1 MVQQAKK
8 VIQHLNQLP
17 PGKEVNTCARLAEER
32 LKRLQGNGVDLNK
45 FYQQYDVHRNG
56 RVSYKDFS
64 DILIA
69 VSAGVG
75 REDAM
80 QLAERL
86 DKHKAGSIDYKN
98 LLSSLN
104 QLQREQLS
112 SSSPTPSKATPSK
125 STPSQPTS
133 ENRRVRISLDQPY
146 YINIAENNTAQQP
159 SSSSSSSLFTE
170 SALSPT
176 IYSQPIVHTL
186 GTDADD
192 LGIPNAI
199 LHSKNFKE
207 GPLELIDRVGRRFYY
222 RNPMNHVTTM
232 LRKKIPPYFV
242 DSTAD
247 EKRSQRRRSHSEPPQ
262 GAGGKT
268 LGRCVEAS
276 LVNSSNESAHQ
287 GNNNTE
293 RDIVFSR
300 SLRTSIEK
308 KKEGSNRPQETEE
321 NVEITSPIK
330 RITQAREE
338 KKSQAKAIE
347 FKVAENAIIRHLDGN
362 TSILRHLLKQQD
374 TSRSGYVNL
383 EELKKALVCAGV
395 PVEKNVVEALFE
407 SNAHKVCSGSNQD
420 LALSGGK
427 AMDIEAFVNKIQARA
442 VAPALSHVSGDP
454 GLIRGNKEKEKVR
467 IMKKVL
473 HGLDKIGSPQKLF
486 NDIVGR
492 PTTSLSVD
500 QLRESL
506 HFAGAAVSDAEFK
519 ILVSE
524 MDKNRDGRIS
534 LLEFDRCMNQAVTTY
549 EHESRD
555 KSRDLLYKSSNY
567 RHSNREVGL
576 LNNDSVSEFP
586 DLGRSRQ
593 YRKDNQ
599 QWEKLRQHMQ
609 KSHKKILRAFESSNP
624 STLQSP
630 KVSLAKLTKTLAQ
643 SGVILGQ
650 DDSRLLQER
659 LESCA
664 EGYNEKSVGL
674 ESFCE
679 VMGIPMATTDREKIV
694 TLDRADLIRDEGVFS
709 TAQHSIAAN
718 PIYSS
723 SMFLQTDEDVLMHDF
738 GKRKR
743 HVQSLGEHAHTAKF
757 WEFEKSIDNPMLF
770 PHPLPSCR
778 PDYSSELDVKM
789 LKQGIVSLKDCKRAP
804 KLFGKS
810 LARLSADLEDRKSL
824 LSEEQQSRGRDSIST
839 TNISGTNR
847 RARSAPPMRSLSD
860 YHELRSSKDFHN
872 QIESFDAEKPRK
884 VSNSHLSLAEKVSKW
899 SGGKLVD
906 YVHGKDPDSM
916 QPSPFQRS
924 DSRESTVSPNSYAST
939 STNSMGTSDRV
950 SHSGGK
956 FFNSADRGRRTLRR
970 QFDQVARNAPFATD
984 F

>member
-112 SSSPTPSKATPSK
+112 SPSPTPSKSTPSKSTPSK

-133 ENRRVRISLDQPY
+133 ENRRVRISVDQPSY
-146 YINIAENNTAQQP
+146 TDIAENSTVQP
-159 SSSSSSSLFTE
+159 SSSSLFME

-199 LHSKNFKE
+199 LHSKDFKE
-207 GPLELIDRVGRRFYY
+207 APLELIERVGRRFYY
-222 RNPMNHVTTM
+222 RNPTNHVTAM

-247 EKRSQRRRSHSEPPQ
+247 ERRSQRRRSHSEPPNK
-262 GAGGKT
+262 GAGKT
-268 LGRCVEAS
+268 LGRYVEAS
-276 LVNSSNESAHQ
+276 LANPLNESVQQ
-287 GNNNTE
+287 GNNNAE
-293 RDIVFSR
+293 RDVVFSR
-300 SLRTSIEK
+300 SLRNSIET
-308 KKEGSNRPQETEE
+308 KKEDSNRPRKTEE
-321 NVEITSPIK
+321 NAELTSPIK

-338 KKSQAKAIE
+338 KKNQAKAIE

-362 TSILRHLLKQQD
+362 TNILRHLLKQQD

-395 PVEKNVVEALFE
+395 PVEKSAVEALFE

-427 AMDIEAFVNKIQARA
+427 AMDIEAFVNKIQAKA
-442 VAPALSHVSGDP
+442 VAPALSHVSADP
-454 GLIRGNKEKEKVR
+454 GLIRGNKDKEKVR

-473 HGLDKIGSPQKLF
+473 YSLDKIGSPQKLF

-492 PTTSLSVD
+492 PTTSLSVN

-534 LLEFDRCMNQAVTTY
+534 LLEFDRCMNEAVTTY
-549 EHESRD
+549 DHENRD
-555 KSRDLLYKSSNY
+555 KSRDAFCKSPNY
-567 RHSNREVGL
+567 RNSNRELGL

-593 YRKDNQ
+593 YRKDKQ

-609 KSHKKILRAFESSNP
+609 KYHKKVLRAFESSSP

-643 SGVILGQ
+643 NGVMLGY

-664 EGYNEKSVGL
+664 EGYNEKTVGL

-679 VMGIPMATTDREKIV
+679 VMGIPLATTDREKIGE
-694 TLDRADLIRDEGVFS
+694 LFFS
-709 TAQHSIAAN
+709 
-718 PIYSS
+718 
-723 SMFLQTDEDVLMHDF
+723 D
-738 GKRKR
+738 
-743 HVQSLGEHAHTAKF
+743 
-757 WEFEKSIDNPMLF
+757 
-770 PHPLPSCR
+770 
-778 PDYSSELDVKM
+778 
-789 LKQGIVSLKDCKRAP
+789 
-804 KLFGKS
+804 
-810 LARLSADLEDRKSL
+810 
-824 LSEEQQSRGRDSIST
+824 
-839 TNISGTNR
+839 
-847 RARSAPPMRSLSD
+847 
-860 YHELRSSKDFHN
+860 
-872 QIESFDAEKPRK
+872 
-884 VSNSHLSLAEKVSKW
+884 
-899 SGGKLVD
+899 
-906 YVHGKDPDSM
+906 
-916 QPSPFQRS
+916 
-924 DSRESTVSPNSYAST
+924 
-939 STNSMGTSDRV
+939 
-950 SHSGGK
+950 
-956 FFNSADRGRRTLRR
+956 
-970 QFDQVARNAPFATD
+970 
-984 F
+984 